1 MFPDFFL
8 PFFEIY
14 LKLVRNEAGQPGSA
28 RQYDEDGSIAL
39 MVSSESERQ
48 RKLFIPNKQEP
59 SWALFYMLTFA
70 FYHLPSNKKSPP
82 PPVERGHP
90 KNRF

>member
-59 SWALFYMLTFA
+59 SRALFYMLTFD
-70 FYHLPSNKKSPP
+70 FYILT
-82 PPVERGHP
+82 
-90 KNRF
+90 FTF